1 MRIGIEAQ
9 RIFRPKKHGM
19 DIVALEFIK
28 AMMNVDKQND
38 YFVFVKPDEDKCLN
52 SEANFKVIE
61 LPGKTYI
68 DWEQISLPKAVK
80 KYDIDILH
88 CTSNTAPFNPRVPL
102 VLLLHDVIYLEKNPL
117 FQSSS
122 TWYQKLGNL
131 YRKWNVP
138 GAVKRSEKITT
149 VSNYEKKNISFHF
162 PEARDKLSTN
172 YNAVGEHFYRIV
184 DEIENS
190 RVKAA
195 YNLPDEFLLFFGNT
209 DPKKNTRNTL
219 LGYLEYLKEN
229 PNGYPIVLL
238 DIKLDVLVDMV
249 PELKS
254 VSDKLIIPGYVNNK
268 DLPTVYNCA
277 KVFLY
282 TSLRESFGIPLLEA
296 MASGVPVVAAK
307 TSSLPEIAEDAALFV
322 QPQKPNEIA
331 NAISKVLSDDNLR
344 ESMIQKGR
352 DRASAFSWET
362 TARYFLEIFTEV
374 YDKKIGQRV

>member
-28 AMMNVDKQND
+28 SMIKIDKQNE
-38 YFVFVKPDEDKCLN
+38 YFVFVKPDKDKCLQ
-52 SEANFKVIE
+52 SEGNFQIIE

-68 DWEQISLPKAVK
+68 DWEQISLPKAVR
-80 KYDIDILH
+80 KYEVDMLH
-88 CTSNTAPFNPRVPL
+88 CTSNTAPFSPGVPL
-102 VLLLHDVIYLEKNPL
+102 ILLLHDVIYLEQNPL

-138 GAVKRSEKITT
+138 RAVKRSEKITT
-149 VSNYEKKNISFHF
+149 VSNYERKNISFHF
-162 PEARDKLSTN
+162 PEAREKLSTN
-172 YNAVGEHFYRIV
+172 YNAVGEHFY
-184 DEIENS
+184 EIINEIGNS
-190 RVKAA
+190 RVKEA

-219 LGYLEYLKEN
+219 LGYLEYLKSNSEV
-229 PNGYPIVLL
+229 YPIVLL
-238 DIKLDVLVDMV
+238 DIKLEVVLDIV

-254 VSDKLIIPGYVNNK
+254 VSDKLIVPGYVNNK

-307 TSSLPEIAEDAALFV
+307 TSSLPEIAQNAALFV
-322 QPQKPNEIA
+322 HPQKPDEIA
-331 NAISKVLSDDNLR
+331 KAISRVLSDESLR
-344 ESMIQKGR
+344 QSMIHKGR
-352 DRASAFSWET
+352 ERASEFSWES

-374 YDKKIGQRV
+374 YDKNIGQ